1 MSEFNDFTP
10 DINLLTVLIK
20 TGDLHIDLS
29 HIHHAMMTCH
39 LFLKTGQSPYSK
51 IEPYAMD

>member
-1 MSEFNDFTP
+1 MSEFKDFTP